1 MATNVARI
9 QAELDLDNGRFSGKI
24 TNSIGQVQKFNSVV
38 NNTSQSIKNIERRV
52 TGFGASVR
60 DAMVVLGQFRASM
73 MTVWAGTG
81 QWVAAI
87 IKANAELERM
97 QALLRGVAKGDQAQ
111 RNAQANADL
120 AYTIKLAQEAPFS
133 INAIGDS
140 IVKLRSAGIDA
151 TQTMSGLTNAVAAF
165 GGNDETLKR
174 ATIALQQMAGKGVVS
189 MEELRQQLGEAVPT
203 AMRLMAR
210 GMGVS
215 MGELTKKVS
224 TGTVEAMSAIKAM
237 TLEMDREYEGAGREM
252 MKTWSGMTAKLKTEW
267 MLFAKEIGDAG
278 LFDAAKDG
286 LRELTNIL
294 KDQNTINSVKALGQS
309 LGQMISI
316 FMEGA
321 KWIIANQDAIVAWGK
336 AIGTVVVGGYVLSL
350 IRNMNFLQAAMVS
363 MRAHM
368 AKAGVENSNFIKS
381 FAGMG
386 VMGAARTAAVG
397 LGGAISSLA
406 GTLTG
411 FTGPVGVAIAAIGLL
426 IGWMVKLRIEAEQT
440 MSALNRVMNLKA
452 NDFASAEDIEK
463 ATTKLE
469 QYEKLA
475 RRIATQGQRLR
486 GNPEEDRSM
495 LMSVASELN
504 DTKLLQQIKDAD
516 AAGVMDLMKSM
527 ELNLRKA
534 KVTLQENI
542 DRSNQNLR
550 IFNEKKFVE
559 GNSDVLDRAV
569 GEVADRFRKKEAEF
583 EAAAS
588 GKSQEFI
595 NEGRNKLLKEG
606 NDAQVKI
613 LDQQIA
619 ILTEKSKTMSGL
631 DAKYTR
637 DLIEQRK
644 ERRRVLQ
651 AQTNDILAARAAGIQ
666 TITAPGGD
674 KDAAKK
680 AKADADSLATQL
692 ENLRGKSAQLKAQ
705 IDGETIP
712 SLAKF
717 DELLKAGK
725 WGKNPNQG
733 IVAEIRKV
741 ITANADLAA
750 EVKKNKATETLSSNL
765 DEMAAKAKADVV
777 TSSLKESGDV
787 YSKVAAGMVGFNREV
802 AVLRLGLDKTN
813 MSAEEFDKKV
823 KEIKD
828 TLFEVDMNRF
838 TDWVTETNVEN
849 NTAIL
854 EDRAKTLAEYNEKLR
869 QYGILRANL
878 IAGANGNQDRIDE
891 INKGVDS
898 AIASET
904 KRFNYET
911 RSSWQKWIDE
921 YKDITQ
927 EMDDVWG
934 QSMESMS
941 NSLTDAL
948 TSGKS
953 GWRDYATA
961 ILKEITRIMTAKVI
975 AQFVEFAASF
985 FGGSAGGGGYS
996 KAGMTANTSASSAG
1010 SNIKGYANGGIHS
1023 AAGSMP
1029 LHKYASGGIAKT
1041 PQMALFGEG
1050 RLPEAYV
1057 PLPDGR
1063 SIPVTMDGATGGGGV
1078 QNNIS
1083 INVNVQGDGSAE
1095 TTVDGG
1101 SSEDRKLASSLKVAV
1116 VKVIQEEMRPG
1127 GSIWKANNR

>member
-73 MTVWAGTG
+73 MTLWAGTG

-111 RNAQANADL
+111 RTAQANADL

-215 MGELTKKVS
+215 MGVLTKKVS

-237 TLEMDREYEGAGREM
+237 TLEMDREYEGAGRAM
-252 MKTWSGMTAKLKTEW
+252 MKTWTGMTAKLKTEW

-294 KDQNTINSVKALGQS
+294 KDQNTINSVKALGVS
-309 LGQMISI
+309 LGQMITI

-321 KWIIANQDAIVAWGK
+321 KWIIANQSAIVAWGK
-336 AIGTVVVGGYVLSL
+336 AIATVVVGGYVLSL
-350 IRNMNFLQAAMVS
+350 IRNLTFLKAAMTA
-363 MRAHM
+363 MEAYM
-368 AKAGVENSNFIKS
+368 AKAGVANGNFIKS

-411 FTGPVGVAIAAIGLL
+411 FTGPVGIAIAAIGAL
-426 IGWMVKLRIEAEQT
+426 IGWMIKLRIEAEQT

-475 RRIATQGQRLR
+475 RRIANQGQRLR

-516 AAGVMDLMKSM
+516 AAGIMDLMKSM
-527 ELNLRKA
+527 EINLRKA

-559 GNSDVLDRAV
+559 GNSDVLDRSV

-583 EAAAS
+583 EQMAA

-613 LDQQIA
+613 LDQQIS
-619 ILTEKSKTMSGL
+619 ILSEKAKSMKGIDL
-631 DAKYTR
+631 KYTQ

-644 ERRRVLQ
+644 ERKRILQ

-674 KDAAKK
+674 KEAAKK
-680 AKADADSLATQL
+680 AKADAESLMTHL
-692 ENLRGKSAQLKAQ
+692 ETLKGRNAQLKAQ
-705 IDGETIP
+705 IDDDMIP
-712 SLAKF
+712 TLEKF
-717 DELLKAGK
+717 EALLKAGK
-725 WGKNPNQG
+725 WGKNPDQG
-733 IVAEIRKV
+733 VVGMIRATIK
-741 ITANADLAA
+741 ANADLQA
-750 EVKKNKATETLSSNL
+750 ELKKNKATEKLTQDLE
-765 DEMAAKAKADVV
+765 EMEAKAKADVI
-777 TSSLKESGDV
+777 SASLKASGDV

-802 AVLRLGLDKTN
+802 AVMRANLDKTN
-813 MSAEEFDKKV
+813 MSSEKFEQKV
-823 KEIKD
+823 KEIQA
-828 TLFEVDMNRF
+828 TLFQQDMYRLK
-838 TDWVTETNVEN
+838 DWVDDTNMDN
-849 NTAIL
+849 NTAVL
-854 EDRAKTLAEYNEKLR
+854 EDRAKTIAEYNEKLR
-869 QYGILRANL
+869 QYSILRNNL
-878 IAGANGNQDRIDE
+878 LAQASTKEQIDE
-891 INKGVDS
+891 INNGIDS
-898 AIASET
+898 VIASET
-904 KRFNYET
+904 RRFQYET
-911 RSSWQKWIDE
+911 RSSWQKWVDE

-934 QSMESMS
+934 QAMDSMA
-941 NSLTDAL
+941 NTLTDAL

-961 ILKEITRIMTAKVI
+961 ILKEITRIMTSKVI
-975 AQFVEFAASF
+975 AQFAEFAASF
-985 FGGSAGGGGYS
+985 FTAGGGGYTGNGTGS
-996 KAGMTANTSASSAG
+996 GSIGGFGNNMDNFKGAS
-1010 SNIKGYANGGIHS
+1010 YANGGIHS
-1023 AAGSMP
+1023 AAGSLP
-1029 LHKYASGGIAKT
+1029 LHKYATGGIANS

-1063 SIPVTMDGATGGGGV
+1063 SIPVTMEGMMGGGT
-1078 QNNIS
+1078 QNNVS
-1083 INVNVQGDGSAE
+1083 VNVNINNE
-1095 TTVDGG
+1095 GG
-1101 SSEDRKLASSLKVAV
+1101 SSGDTQSDTAQGRQLGKTLQSV
-1116 VKVIQEEMRPG
+1116 VIKTIQEQQRPG
-1127 GSIWKANNR
+1127 GLLWNK